1 MDAVNNAAKSVS
13 DTVQSTIDGTSKEAN
28 KNVAKD
34 SDASL
39 GTRAEAAKDAAG
51 DKVSETKHSS

>member
-13 DTVQSTIDGTSKEAN
+13 DTVQGAVDTTSKEAN

-34 SDASL
+34 SNASM
-39 GTRAEAAKDAAG
+39 GTRAEAAKDATG
-51 DKVSETKHSS
+51 DKMNEMKHTS